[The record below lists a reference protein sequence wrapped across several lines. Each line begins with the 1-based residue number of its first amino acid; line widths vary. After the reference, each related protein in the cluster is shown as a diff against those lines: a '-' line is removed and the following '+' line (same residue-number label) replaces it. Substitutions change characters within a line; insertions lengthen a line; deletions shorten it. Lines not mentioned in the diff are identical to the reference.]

1 MNQQQIDLEHAKE
14 RCSQL
19 EKEIAAI
26 KKQCIGHCD
35 EYARIKT
42 DVEQKDAK
50 IVQQQN
56 DNEALN
62 KKVVQMTKDNDS
74 QRAEITAKDQEI
86 KRLTT
91 KENKLPEQPELT
103 MNQEMVEAYET
114 ELRLLRV
121 ELRDTQMELALAN
134 DRCETLQAN
143 KELIRNKVLDQNR
156 QFIDLQQAYKRL
168 SSQRIEER
176 QQLDSLFEVDKQ
188 LNQQTSMLK
197 MAILRFVKK
206 KRQQIRDLRAG
217 NYEKDKVEILKSLL
231 EAQMQIAGLEEQK

>member
-62 KKVVQMTKDNDS
+62 KKVVLMTKDNDS

-134 DRCETLQAN
+134 DRCETL
-143 KELIRNKVLDQNR
+143 
-156 QFIDLQQAYKRL
+156 
-168 SSQRIEER
+168 
-176 QQLDSLFEVDKQ
+176 
-188 LNQQTSMLK
+188 
-197 MAILRFVKK
+197 
-206 KRQQIRDLRAG
+206 
-217 NYEKDKVEILKSLL
+217 
-231 EAQMQIAGLEEQK
+231 